1 MSQYTTGEMAKACS
15 VTVRTV
21 QYYDHRGILTPSQLT
36 EGGRRLYSES
46 DLKKMKIIC
55 FLRDTGLS
63 LDTIGQLMKEE
74 DPGSV
79 ISIILEQ
86 QEHVLRDEIAERQE
100 KLNRLT
106 ELSNGIRASS
116 IFTLETIGD
125 IASTMENEKKL
136 KAMHRNIILPGILL
150 SVVQW
155 SSILLWVFKGIWIP
169 FAVWAI
175 AVIPFSIWAARY
187 YYRSTAYICP
197 QCHAVFRP
205 SFKHFFLGTHTRIAR
220 KLTCVKCGYKGYCV
234 ETWGGEVQ

>member
-1 MSQYTTGEMAKACS
+1 M
-15 VTVRTV
+15 
-21 QYYDHRGILTPSQLT
+21 
-36 EGGRRLYSES
+36 
-46 DLKKMKIIC
+46 
-55 FLRDTGLS
+55 
-63 LDTIGQLMKEE
+63 
-74 DPGSV
+74 

-86 QEHVLRDEIAERQE
+86 QEQVLRDEIAERQE

-106 ELSNGIRASS
+106 DLSSGIRASS

-125 IASTMENEKKL
+125 IASTMENEKNL
-136 KAMHRNIILPGILL
+136 KAMRRKIILLGILL

-197 QCHAVFRP
+197 QCHAVFQP

-234 ETWGGEVQ
+234 ETWGGKVQ